1 MAKHPDDIHHIKQL
15 KGGDKSALYQLYN
28 KYSGALYGV
37 IIRMCKK
44 ESLAQEILQDTF
56 LKIWKQI
63 HTYDPNKGRFYT
75 WAYRI
80 ARNTTLN
87 ALRKERD
94 LIQKEDLSVYTD
106 IKAEEEEQRDYSRIN
121 GMLRKLEPHHQLAI
135 DLVYFKGMTH
145 REAHEAMGVP
155 LGTFKSYVQQAVRQL
170 RTAYGKEI
178 LMLVLFIK
186 LWFGNG

>member
-1 MAKHPDDIHHIKQL
+1 MAKKGDDITYITRL
-15 KGGDKSALYQLYN
+15 KDGDKSALYALYT
-28 KYSGALYGV
+28 KYSAALYGV
-37 IIRMCKK
+37 ILRMCKR

-87 ALRKERD
+87 ALRKEKD

-106 IKAEEEEQRDYSRIN
+106 MKGEVEEERDYSQIN
-121 GMLRKLEPHHQLAI
+121 GMLRKLEPHHQAAI

-145 REAHEAMGVP
+145 REAHEEMGVP
-155 LGTFKSYVQQAVRQL
+155 LGTFKSYVQQALRQL

-178 LMLVLFIK
+178 LMLGFFIK

>member
-1 MAKHPDDIHHIKQL
+1 MAKLTEDINYITELQ
-15 KGGDKSALYQLYN
+15 GGNKSALYELYN
-28 KYSGALYGV
+28 KYSAALYGV
-37 IIRMCKK
+37 ILRMCRK
-44 ESLAQEILQDTF
+44 EDLAQEILQDTF

-63 HTYDPNKGRFYT
+63 HTYDSNKGRFYT

-87 ALRKERD
+87 TLRKEKD

-106 IKAEEEEQRDYSRIN
+106 IKVEEEEDRDYSQIN
-121 GMLRKLEPHHQLAI
+121 GMLQKLEPHHQLAI

-145 REAHEAMGVP
+145 REAHEVMGVP
-155 LGTFKSYVQQAVRQL
+155 LGTFKSYVQQALRQL

-178 LMLVLFIK
+178 LMLVIFIK

>member
-1 MAKHPDDIHHIKQL
+1 MAKPAEDIHYILQL
-15 KGGDKSALYQLYN
+15 QDGDKAALYELYN
-28 KYSGALYGV
+28 RYSAALYGV
-37 IIRMCKK
+37 ILRMCKK

-56 LKIWKQI
+56 LKVWKQI
-63 HTYDPNKGRFYT
+63 HTYDPKKGRFYT
-75 WAYRI
+75 WTYRI

-87 ALRKERD
+87 ALRKEKD

-106 IKAEEEEQRDYSRIN
+106 MEVEEDDRDYSQIN

-145 REAHEAMGVP
+145 REAHEEMGVP
-155 LGTFKSYVQQAVRQL
+155 LGTFKSYIQQALRQL
-170 RTAYGKEI
+170 RTSYGKEI
-178 LMLVLFIK
+178 LMLVIFIK

>member
-15 KGGDKSALYQLYN
+15 QGGDKSALYQLYN

-37 IIRMCKK
+37 IIRMCNK

-87 ALRKERD
+87 ALRKEKD
-94 LIQKEDLSVYTD
+94 LIQKVSSLLGEDLPFFLGDSLLLGKPSGLPLPD
-106 IKAEEEEQRDYSRIN
+106 GYS
-121 GMLRKLEPHHQLAI
+121 LA
-135 DLVYFKGMTH
+135 FPGQCH
-145 REAHEAMGVP
+145 
-155 LGTFKSYVQQAVRQL
+155 
-170 RTAYGKEI
+170 
-178 LMLVLFIK
+178 
-186 LWFGNG
+186 

>member
-1 MAKHPDDIHHIKQL
+1 MTKLPEDIQYIRQL
-15 KGGDKSALYQLYN
+15 QAGDKGALYELYT
-28 KYSGALYGV
+28 KYSAALYGV
-37 IIRMCKK
+37 ILRMCR
-44 ESLAQEILQDTF
+44 EENLAQEILQDTF

-63 HTYDPNKGRFYT
+63 HTYDPQKGRFYT

-87 ALRKERD
+87 ALRKTKD
-94 LIQKEDLSVYTD
+94 LIQKEDLSVYSNM
-106 IKAEEEEQRDYSRIN
+106 EEEEEDRDYSQIN
-121 GMLRKLEPHHQLAI
+121 GMLRTLEPHHQKAI

-145 REAHEAMGVP
+145 REAHEEMDVP
-155 LGTFKSYVQQAVRQL
+155 LGTFKSYVQQALRQL

-178 LMLVLFIK
+178 LMLLFFIK

>member
-1 MAKHPDDIHHIKQL
+1 MAKPAEDIHYILQL
-15 KGGDKSALYQLYN
+15 QDGDKSALYELYN
-28 KYSGALYGV
+28 RYSAALYGV
-37 IIRMCKK
+37 ILRMCKK

-56 LKIWKQI
+56 LKVWKQI
-63 HTYDPNKGRFYT
+63 HTYDPKKGRFYT
-75 WAYRI
+75 WTYRI

-87 ALRKERD
+87 ALRKEKD

-106 IKAEEEEQRDYSRIN
+106 MEVEEDDRDYSQIN

-145 REAHEAMGVP
+145 REAHEEMGVP
-155 LGTFKSYVQQAVRQL
+155 LGTFKSYIQQALRQL
-170 RTAYGKEI
+170 RTSYGKEI
-178 LMLVLFIK
+178 LMLVIFIK